1 MNQNNPSVS
10 VIMAVR
16 DGDAFLVNSIDS
28 ILSQTLMD
36 FEFLIVDDASNDKS
50 FEILKKFESSDSRIK
65 IYSNDTPKGL
75 PANLN
80 FMIKK
85 AKGRFI
91 ARMDHD
97 DISHQNRLET
107 QLRFMEKNKDV
118 GLCFS
123 DANIILDNGYF
134 LCKKWSPSNIWLY
147 KFMLPFYNFFIH
159 PTAFVKREVY
169 LNDGLYNENYLKGQ
183 DWNLWQR
190 FYRRGTKFAVVKK
203 TLLDYRLSIDS
214 SSASLSSSSLHGQEY
229 FKAIVLIR
237 NRRKLAS
244 LKILKE
250 IPNKL
255 LFKYIVNLLT
265 PQFFVLLAIMIN
277 SKFNKNSAFNQLRRQ
292 DKKF

>member
-1 MNQNNPSVS
+1 MPSFPLS
-10 VIMAVR
+10 VLLPVADMA
-16 DGDAFLVNSIDS
+16 
-28 ILSQTLMD
+28 
-36 FEFLIVDDASNDKS
+36 
-50 FEILKKFESSDSRIK
+50 
-65 IYSNDTPKGL
+65 
-75 PANLN
+75 
-80 FMIKK
+80 
-85 AKGRFI
+85 
-91 ARMDHD
+91 
-97 DISHQNRLET
+97 
-107 QLRFMEKNKDV
+107 
-118 GLCFS
+118 
-123 DANIILDNGYF
+123 
-134 LCKKWSPSNIWLY
+134 
-147 KFMLPFYNFFIH
+147 
-159 PTAFVKREVY
+159 
-169 LNDGLYNENYLKGQ
+169 
-183 DWNLWQR
+183 
-190 FYRRGTKFAVVKK
+190 TKFAVVKK